1 MEHTFEWIIIL
12 LQLVIIVMICT
23 KTHYWGKLR
32 RKSSKEEV
40 KKHVMRYLHAHGY
53 RYGLGKREDELYF
66 FKNDLQYLINF
77 SYRGEH
83 TLLFFYLG
91 IEEKELDSQQMVLLG
106 LAINNKYNLMKFCV
120 YDDSYSLDLGME
132 IEDCQTFDNRFPN
145 AMNFYNR
152 VLEDIGEIKKD
163 LLKEEEEK
171 PSEEQAKRKIGF

>member
-1 MEHTFEWIIIL
+1 
-12 LQLVIIVMICT
+12 
-23 KTHYWGKLR
+23 
-32 RKSSKEEV
+32 
-40 KKHVMRYLHAHGY
+40 
-53 RYGLGKREDELYF
+53 
-66 FKNDLQYLINF
+66 
-77 SYRGEH
+77 
-83 TLLFFYLG
+83 
-91 IEEKELDSQQMVLLG
+91 
-106 LAINNKYNLMKFCV
+106 MKFCV